1 MNPRLARRLTRLYP
15 RAWRQ
20 RYADE
25 FEALLEAGPS
35 DLRTLANSIFSALH
49 EHISPTQGANMDPD
63 LNPELNPD
71 PNSLSAMLRRPSAF
85 LPLAMSLSALTMV
98 LVCIAVGVIAHQ
110 PAVHN
115 PAVREDEGAI
125 AHLWQLL
132 MTVQMPII
140 LFFAIKWLR
149 RAPGQTL
156 RVLGLQAG
164 AWLASCAP
172 IYFLHL

>member
-15 RAWRQ
+15 RAWRE
-20 RYADE
+20 RYGEE
-25 FEALLEAGPS
+25 FEALLEAGSS
-35 DLRTLANSIFSALH
+35 DLRTLANSIVSALN

-63 LNPELNPD
+63 LNPD
-71 PNSLSAMLRRPSAF
+71 PNSFSVMLHRPSAW

-98 LVCIAVGVIAHQ
+98 LVCLGIGLAQGGKVTRD
-110 PAVHN
+110 P
-115 PAVREDEGAI
+115 DEGAI

-132 MTVQMPII
+132 MTVQMPIV
-140 LFFAIKWLR
+140 LFFAVKWLR

-172 IYFLHL
+172 VYLLHL

>member
-15 RAWRQ
+15 LAWRE
-20 RYADE
+20 RYGEE

-35 DLRTLANSIFSALH
+35 DPRTLANSVLSALH
-49 EHISPTQGANMDPD
+49 EHISPTQGGNMDR
-63 LNPELNPD
+63 E
-71 PNSLSAMLRRPSAF
+71 PNSFGAMLKRPSAF
-85 LPLAMSLSALTMV
+85 LPLGMSLSALAIV
-98 LVCIAVGVIAHQ
+98 LVGLAIGLAHGGKVTRD
-110 PAVHN
+110 P
-115 PAVREDEGAI
+115 DEGAI

-132 MTVQMPII
+132 MTVQMPIV

-149 RAPGQTL
+149 RVPGQTL

>member
-1 MNPRLARRLTRLYP
+1 MNPRLARQLTQLYP
-15 RAWRQ
+15 RVWRE
-20 RYADE
+20 RYGEE
-25 FEALLEAGPS
+25 FEALLESSPS
-35 DLRTLANSIFSALH
+35 DLRTLANSIRSALG
-49 EHISPTQGANMDPD
+49 EHISPTQGGNMDR
-63 LNPELNPD
+63 D
-71 PNSLSAMLRRPSAF
+71 PNSFSVMLRRPSAY

-98 LVCIAVGVIAHQ
+98 LVFIAIGLAQGGKVIRD
-110 PAVHN
+110 P
-115 PAVREDEGAI
+115 DEGAI

-132 MTVQMPII
+132 MTVQMPIV

-149 RAPGQTL
+149 RSPGQTL